1 MGGNDDGGN
10 DVAEPGRVMPGD
22 GLELLISEAELRSG
36 VARLARQIDR
46 DYAATGLVVVC
57 LLKGAT
63 VLTAD
68 LLRALRAEVHR
79 IEFVRASSYRSGT
92 ESSGQVN
99 ITGALPAEH
108 VTGQHV
114 LAVDDIADTG
124 HTCAAVAEYINSLAP
139 ASLRYCTLLDKPER
153 RQVDVRYDY
162 VGFTIPNHFVV
173 GYGMDFDERYRGLPA
188 VYYFPNS

>member
-1 MGGNDDGGN
+1 ML
-10 DVAEPGRVMPGD
+10 RD
-22 GLELLISEAELRSG
+22 GLALLISEAELRSG
-36 VARLARQIDR
+36 VARLARQIDQ
-46 DYAATGLVVVC
+46 DYATTGLVLVC

-63 VLTAD
+63 VFTAD

-79 IEFVRASSYRSGT
+79 IEFVRASSYGSGT
-92 ESSGQVN
+92 TSSGRVS

-108 VTGQHV
+108 IAGQHV

-124 HTCAAVAEYINSLAP
+124 HTCVAVAEYINSLAP

-153 RQVDVRYDY
+153 RQADVCYDY

-188 VYYFPNS
+188 VYYFPDR